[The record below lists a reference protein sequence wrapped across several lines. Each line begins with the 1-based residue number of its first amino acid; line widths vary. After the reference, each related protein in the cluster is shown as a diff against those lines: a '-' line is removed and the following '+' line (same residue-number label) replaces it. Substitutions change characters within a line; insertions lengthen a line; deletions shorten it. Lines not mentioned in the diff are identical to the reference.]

1 MLRKR
6 MIWSERNAGYGWCRN
21 KKSRV
26 LAVLALAFTL
36 GGCAGASQEPVI
48 APKASEERI
57 FDTGSS
63 QMEETD
69 HTAGRLTVR
78 GQTAAPER
86 YQTRIDEEWLAM
98 DADAEVVM
106 PDAEVISSVVLEK
119 PDYSREDYERLLSA
133 LEKATKKEWG
143 EAVQTETK
151 AAGCLTAD
159 SLDGTMRLTF
169 MTGEDD
175 PMQTPMFWATSCVY
189 SRASDDSFDSSN
201 LSELQMT
208 EEEQLSVEEQVER
221 KAEDLLVDMGLNGFL
236 KYRSEWKRLRVY
248 EINNGVRTL
257 EETGDYSLWL
267 RYKGS
272 YGNVPIADISILGSM
287 GEIPLCKTQYVDLLY
302 TCEGEL
308 LELKNIGL
316 DTYGAE
322 KEEEFFLPF
331 ESVTQIFEQYCRT
344 FYTEERVNEMM
355 GTGISMDG
363 GKLHGRFHITVDDVR
378 LEYRPVYPERKS
390 DQEERL
396 ESGILTPV
404 WNFYGKT
411 EWNPVQKTEGEGST
425 ASLPQQL
432 LLSVNACDGQ
442 VYGR

>member
-1 MLRKR
+1 MSDTRTPDGYMVDQYGAWTLGFVRRKCVLSPYQIDIFKDVAEGLLNIYEERFYRPSDEYMQLRNSMTQEEAQKLLYVLMAIDSEKHFFASDTATVFTPLR
-6 MIWSERNAGYGWCRN
+6 MDDEAGY
-21 KKSRV
+21 
-26 LAVLALAFTL
+26 
-36 GGCAGASQEPVI
+36 
-48 APKASEERI
+48 
-57 FDTGSS
+57 FDTGKTLRTFASV
-63 QMEETD
+63 T
-69 HTAGRLTVR
+69 GIGL
-78 GQTAAPER
+78 G
-86 YQTRIDEEWLAM
+86 
-98 DADAEVVM
+98 AE
-106 PDAEVISSVVLEK
+106 
-119 PDYSREDYERLLSA
+119 
-133 LEKATKKEWG
+133 
-143 EAVQTETK
+143 
-151 AAGCLTAD
+151 
-159 SLDGTMRLTF
+159 
-169 MTGEDD
+169 
-175 PMQTPMFWATSCVY
+175 Y

-221 KAEDLLVDMGLNGFL
+221 KAEDLLVDMGLNGFR

-248 EINNGVRTL
+248 EINNGIRTL

-267 RYKGS
+267 RYMGS
-272 YGNVPIADISILGSM
+272 YGNVPVADMSILGSM

-316 DTYGAE
+316 DTYEAE

-425 ASLPQQL
+425 VSLPQQL